1 MGIQLNGTSGTD
13 VISAVDG
20 SLTVEGLNISDSII
34 HLGDTNT
41 KLRFPAADTFTA
53 ETGGTER
60 LRIASNGNVGI
71 NTNNPTEILDVRG
84 DLVVAESLAVNRP
97 RIVLSAPNDGTNFR
111 HLFGANLQVNS
122 SGTFTTPTANIS
134 GGGWEYLP
142 ANSLNAHGSIRYL
155 SAPDTNATT
164 STPVERLRINA
175 NGDIVT
181 QGLTDHSF
189 NNDNANAK
197 ILEMTGDGTVGEYGS
212 INVSGNQNADG
223 SNIGS
228 IKFVNRENS
237 NSSSSSN
244 AGSRVVAGLQAYI
257 ETSDTNA
264 GDDSG
269 GYLKFLTKSES
280 GGLGERLR
288 IKSDGTVY
296 TYTEGAKFGVSQ
308 DPTLTTMGSTSG
320 TWQLPEV
327 DGQTIGAEMRIGDI
341 NSNSTALIRLAS
353 YGSGNS
359 GTAGGAI
366 MFTNTRCGSA
376 SHHSDLAAIKG
387 ARESLG
393 KGYLRFFTASSAA
406 NTEKMRIT
414 ADGEV
419 LIGGRSAW
427 GSNQHP
433 NDANKVVI
441 TGPTPTDT
449 YRNILMLEGSET
461 NGAINTGGSLAFG
474 GHDGNNNRNWANI
487 WGMKENGTGGN
498 TAGYMAFHT
507 RPAGGNP
514 TERLRIDS
522 SGFIKQKFTSNNS
535 TTAEGLFIN
544 NLNNGT
550 GNNASLIFSN
560 DSGERKKAA
569 IAHIDNGNYGHGD
582 FVFALDGGDSG
593 SLHLTNDER
602 VRIKPS
608 GVDYTLKVKGADQVE
623 GNGCDT
629 WSASLYFS
637 SGATHTICT
646 FSTGGNDS
654 QAVATMDYAALY
666 SYASNNRWGGQVMA
680 IARKTSS
687 NSSAEA
693 TNNIDAATGG
703 TDSNIKP
710 TFFWDVSTPGAVKLK
725 VTTGS
730 SVQVVGRIQV
740 TYKDSWTLTRNY
752 SAE

>member
-1 MGIQLNGTSGTD
+1 MSSNLIVNNIEVGAGATIYTAASNQLAFGTNGS
-13 VISAVDG
+13 
-20 SLTVEGLNISDSII
+20 E
-34 HLGDTNT
+34 
-41 KLRFPAADTFTA
+41 KLRITSA
-53 ETGGTER
+53 GR
-60 LRIASNGNVGI
+60 VGI

-111 HLFGANLQVNS
+111 HLFGANLQVNN

-461 NGAINTGGSLAFG
+461 SGAADTGGSLAFG

-514 TERLRIDS
+514 TERLRIRSDGKITVAADGDIRFTNGTWTGEVAGKIQHNSNNLYIQGGTGGIRFRHHS
-522 SGFIKQKFTSNNS
+522 SGTNQFSMTNGGNFEINNGDVVVASGHGINFSATSDATGKS
-535 TTAEGLFIN
+535 SETLEDYEEGIYIPSIVGSSGGSWTTATYRHMAYTKIGRIVQIQGYLQCDSESSPSGTLRIQIPFAVGSLSGDAENAAITVSMRGHGN
-544 NLNNGT
+544 TSTLYNVCGAVSGTYLEIISVAGNGT
-550 GNNASLIFSN
+550 HNWVDQN
-560 DSGERKKAA
+560 DVGTSWNIR
-569 IAHIDNGNYGHGD
+569 I
-582 FVFALDGGDSG
+582 GGC
-593 SLHLTNDER
+593 
-602 VRIKPS
+602 
-608 GVDYTLKVKGADQVE
+608 YT
-623 GNGCDT
+623 
-629 WSASLYFS
+629 
-637 SGATHTICT
+637 AT
-646 FSTGGNDS
+646 
-654 QAVATMDYAALY
+654 
-666 SYASNNRWGGQVMA
+666 
-680 IARKTSS
+680 
-687 NSSAEA
+687 
-693 TNNIDAATGG
+693 
-703 TDSNIKP
+703 
-710 TFFWDVSTPGAVKLK
+710 
-725 VTTGS
+725 
-730 SVQVVGRIQV
+730 
-740 TYKDSWTLTRNY
+740 
-752 SAE
+752 